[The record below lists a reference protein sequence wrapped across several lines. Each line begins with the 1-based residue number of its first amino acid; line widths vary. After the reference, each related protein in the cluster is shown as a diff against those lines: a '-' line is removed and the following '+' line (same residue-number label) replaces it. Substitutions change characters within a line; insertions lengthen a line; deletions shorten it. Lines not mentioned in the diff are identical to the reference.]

1 MPMGVLEGGLSI
13 RFVALQMGCAP
24 ATIINL
30 RRFHKETDSAN
41 DRACPGRKT
50 VTPAY
55 FDGHIVLRHFRYE
68 FCMAAQALAETPG
81 SQRKCISSIAVHQ
94 RLHAADLQ
102 AQIPFFLECFETYL
116 SPN

>member
-13 RFVALQMGCAP
+13 RFMALQMGCVP

-50 VTPAY
+50 VTTAY
-55 FDGHIVLRHFRYE
+55 FDGHIVLRHFRDE

-81 SQRKCISSIAVHQ
+81 SQRKRISSIAVHQ

-102 AQIPFFLECFETYL
+102 AQIPVFLECFETNL